1 VKSYFYGAAAA
12 ALGVLSLPAFAQQG
26 PVWQPHVDVE
36 AKPGSKRN
44 IGEADF
50 FLPLWQDGRGLL
62 FGNARLRVADHDN
75 REGNLGLGYRR
86 MLEGGWNIGGY
97 GYFDRRRST
106 TGNYFNQVTLGAEA
120 LGTNWDFR
128 GNVYLPQGDK
138 VRDLGST
145 TTGGVSTAAI
155 VGTAVQV
162 TTTGSTTFQNQERA
176 LKGYDVEAG
185 WRAPIWAAEA
195 DKQLRLY
202 AGGYHF
208 SDAGIRVSGPR
219 VRVELTMA
227 ELPAL
232 WKGAQLTLGAEYQDD
247 NARGGQGFVS
257 ARIRIPLGSDKNTGY
272 KMNWQER
279 RMAAPTVRD
288 VDVVTQSRAVAV
300 ASTPATVETATQTA
314 GGQAITVLD
323 SGTTTGAALPGA
335 VAGAGNNSVVLLSG
349 SFNTTAA
356 VNLQTGQ
363 TLMGAGTL
371 NVMTASGRTVAVTT
385 PGATI
390 ASTDATNNTGIVNM
404 ANNGTVTGMTLT
416 RNASPT
422 NSYGI
427 NAAGNTGVTISNN
440 TITLVNPAGG
450 TSHGIRA
457 IGGASG
463 VISGNTVSATG
474 PGIAVGINTTGAAG
488 ITVSGNTAIATA
500 QQAYGLFMNGG
511 TGTLSGN
518 TLTGIS
524 SNGASNANGA
534 LFDNGAVVTV
544 TGNTLRASGGLNDF
558 VIEAGSTTFNP
569 GSTGN
574 INNGG
579 VCQNTGGNTGTAS
592 FTDGSTCP

>member
-1 VKSYFYGAAAA
+1 
-12 ALGVLSLPAFAQQG
+12 
-26 PVWQPHVDVE
+26 
-36 AKPGSKRN
+36 
-44 IGEADF
+44 
-50 FLPLWQDGRGLL
+50 
-62 FGNARLRVADHDN
+62 
-75 REGNLGLGYRR
+75 
-86 MLEGGWNIGGY
+86 
-97 GYFDRRRST
+97 
-106 TGNYFNQVTLGAEA
+106 
-120 LGTNWDFR
+120 
-128 GNVYLPQGDK
+128 
-138 VRDLGST
+138 
-145 TTGGVSTAAI
+145 
-155 VGTAVQV
+155 VQV

-176 LKGYDVEAG
+176 LKGYDLEAG
-185 WRAPIWAAEA
+185 WRAPVWAAEA

-219 VRVELTMA
+219 VRAELTIA

-232 WKGAQLTLGAEYQDD
+232 WKGSQLTLGAEYQDD

-257 ARIRIPLGSDKNTGY
+257 ARLRIPLGSDKAAGY

-335 VAGAGNNSVVLLSG
+335 VAGAGNNSVVLLTG

-356 VNLQTGQ
+356 VNLQAGQ

-390 ASTDATNNTGIVNM
+390 ASTDATNSTGIVNM

-416 RNASPT
+416 RTASPT
-422 NSYGI
+422 NNYGI
-427 NAAGNTGVTISNN
+427 NAAGTTGVTISNN
-440 TITLVNPAGG
+440 TISLVNPAGNS
-450 TSHGIRA
+450 SHGIRA
-457 IGGASG
+457 VLGASG

-474 PGIAVGINTTGAAG
+474 PSIAVGINTTAAAG
-488 ITVSGNTAIATA
+488 ITVSGNAATA
-500 QQAYGLFMNGG
+500 TAPLAYGLFMNGG
-511 TGTLSGN
+511 SGTLSGN

-524 SNGASNANGA
+524 SNGSNNANGA
-534 LFDNGAVVTV
+534 VFDSGTVVTV

-558 VIEAGSTTFNP
+558 VIDAASTTFNP

-574 INNGG
+574 VNNGG
-579 VCQNTGGNTGTAS
+579 VCSAGVAITGSVGFTNGT
-592 FTDGSTCP
+592 TCP